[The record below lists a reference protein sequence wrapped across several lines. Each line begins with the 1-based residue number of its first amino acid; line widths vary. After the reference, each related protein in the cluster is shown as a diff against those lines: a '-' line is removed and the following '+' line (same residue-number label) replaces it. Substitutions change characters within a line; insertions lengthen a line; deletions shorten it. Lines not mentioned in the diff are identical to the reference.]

1 MARADES
8 TVMDGSA
15 KNIDQR
21 ILPAVRQVSVAT
33 TSGDDMTASGKEDDK
48 TQTSGSQEGTTW
60 GPKLF
65 WTILV
70 LMLVFF
76 WWLLIYSGG
85 VEIQHG

>member
-1 MARADES
+1 
-8 TVMDGSA
+8 
-15 KNIDQR
+15 
-21 ILPAVRQVSVAT
+21 
-33 TSGDDMTASGKEDDK
+33 MTAAGKQDDK
-48 TQTSGSQEGTTW
+48 TQTTGSQDGSTW

-65 WTILV
+65 WGILV